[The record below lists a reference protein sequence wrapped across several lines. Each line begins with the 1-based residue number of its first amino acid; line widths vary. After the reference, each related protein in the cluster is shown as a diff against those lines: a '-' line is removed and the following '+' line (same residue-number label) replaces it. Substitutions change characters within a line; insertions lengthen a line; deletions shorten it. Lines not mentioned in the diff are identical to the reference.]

1 VTARPSNLPRSE
13 ATPMTTRRDAGQSG
27 FTLVELMIVV
37 LIIGILAAIAMPLY
51 SRSKYRSFALE
62 ASEVLSR
69 ISAAQETYRATFNMY
84 ADTSN
89 DFPLAGTSE
98 GASGLLGNNWWPA
111 QNTRDGDGQVDFYT
125 NLPASWN
132 QLGVRPR
139 QRVRY
144 SYQTISGRPGVTPS
158 VGGATPDLGY
168 ALLPAAQRGS
178 WYYAVATGD
187 LDGDGEFSRFEV
199 SNFLPNIRVT
209 NEVE

>member
-1 VTARPSNLPRSE
+1 
-13 ATPMTTRRDAGQSG
+13 
-27 FTLVELMIVV
+27 VELMMVV
-37 LIIGILAAIAMPLY
+37 VIIGILTAIAMPLY

-62 ASEVLSR
+62 GSEVLGR
-69 ISAAQETYRATFNMY
+69 ITAAQEGYRATFNMY

-89 DFPLAGTSE
+89 DHGLSGSANGTL
-98 GASGLLGNNWWPA
+98 GALGNNWWPA
-111 QNTRDGDGQVDFYT
+111 QMTRDADGQVDFYN

-144 SYQTISGRPGVTPS
+144 SYQSIAGRPGVAPA

-168 ALLPAAQRGS
+168 SLLPTAQRGS
-178 WYYAVATGD
+178 WFYAIATGD
-187 LDGDGEFSRFEV
+187 LDRDGTFSRFEL
-199 SNFLPNIRVT
+199 SSLAPGIRIT